1 MTRIRSLYAMAAA
14 WGLALAALGGATAAH
29 AHNNDVTWSVGVGVP
44 GVVVGATNGR
54 PYYAPPPVYY
64 APPPVIYSPPPV
76 VYRPPPPVYFVP
88 PPPPPVYYQPG
99 YSGRHHH
106 HHRGRGRGWDDDRD

>member
-64 APPPVIYSPPPV
+64 AP
-76 VYRPPPPVYFVP
+76 R
-88 PPPPPVYYQPG
+88 PVYYGRG
-99 YSGRHHH
+99 YYAPYYPRHHYYRGYGRGHWAYPYHGGYH
-106 HHRGRGRGWDDDRD
+106 HHDDD